1 MNILAF
7 IMLIIGFFIYK
18 VNPKYVIFY
27 WMLWRPIV
35 FPLICFSFHIVDV
48 EAQGVILHNFD
59 LTNIFLFFL
68 LIIMELLN
76 NNKIILPSN
85 IIAGFILLISY
96 LLIGYRFNITI
107 LSSIFIVIFSL
118 VLPFL
123 YIYICK
129 TNCLPSLKELLIFS
143 FVLIVFELLMCIAN
157 LYGVGKINDNELVS
171 GSFRRFNDL
180 GNYMTTLFLLISISF
195 FKYKVLSLR
204 RYLMFF
210 SCILFMLILSGAKIS
225 LALFAFIIL
234 SSLFFYKKNT
244 VTIVV
249 LTGFFYV
256 LYKLYTVIDIN
267 SITGLQRIINIQE
280 RIQDSEFITTDLSFY
295 LLENYFSLFG
305 NWKAGNEF
313 AYQYLSFTTSLFYAD
328 ARLMYTLAENGL
340 LGLFLYLYLF
350 YQIICLC
357 NKNAIA
363 DKNIYIIDNKTV
375 FIIFSYYFLLTI
387 TEPGFFDDLLYP
399 LILVFIR
406 CKKQNNI
413 LLLN

>member
-1 MNILAF
+1 MNILAL
-7 IMLIIGFFIYK
+7 IMLLIGVAIYK

-48 EAQGVILHNFD
+48 ETQGIILHNFS
-59 LTNIFLFFL
+59 LTNVFLFLL
-68 LIIMELLN
+68 LIIKELLN

-85 IIAGFILLISY
+85 IIAGFGLLMCY

-118 VLPFL
+118 VFPFL

-157 LYGVGKINDNELVS
+157 LYGIGKINNLDLVS

-204 RYLMFF
+204 NYLILFP
-210 SCILFMLILSGAKIS
+210 CILFMLILSGAKIS
-225 LALFAFIIL
+225 FALFGFIIL

-249 LTGFFYV
+249 LTVLLYV
-256 LYKLYTVIDIN
+256 IYKLYTVIDIN

-295 LLENYFSLFG
+295 LLENYFSFFG
-305 NWKAGNEF
+305 NWNAGNEF
-313 AYQYLSFTTSLFYAD
+313 AYQYLRFTAKYFFAD

-340 LGLFLYLYLF
+340 FGLSLYLYLF
-350 YQIICLC
+350 YQIIYLC
-357 NKNAIA
+357 TKNRIVE
-363 DKNIYIIDNKTV
+363 KKYNVDNKTV
-375 FIIFSYYFLLTI
+375 LIIFLYYFLLTI

-406 CKKQNNI
+406 CKKTEQYI
-413 LLLN
+413 FT